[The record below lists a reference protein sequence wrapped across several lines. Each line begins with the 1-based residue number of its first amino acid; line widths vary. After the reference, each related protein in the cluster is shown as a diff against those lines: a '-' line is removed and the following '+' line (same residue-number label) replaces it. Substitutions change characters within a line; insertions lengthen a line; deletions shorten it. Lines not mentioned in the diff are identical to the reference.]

1 MTSSSRQSIACIL
14 ALFSVALV
22 SLAVHAQTA
31 PAKEPAITVSGKAT
45 VKGKGVQ
52 GINIILRQSDFN
64 YNRRDGNTFK
74 AVTDDEGNYRIANVP
89 RGEYRIFALAPA
101 FVPETEADRE
111 RLLIVGKSETVEH
124 VDFTLVRGGVI
135 TGKVVDAEGRPAV
148 EEAVYVLSA
157 QDNKFVY
164 PQYNSNTDDRGVY
177 RLYGLRAGSYRVAA
191 GRTDESFMHGAARAY
206 KQTFYPSTND
216 PAEATIVEV
225 SEGSETRDID
235 IVFSRTLT
243 SYTVKGRVVDGDTG
257 QPVPSA
263 GFGITRYEQGNSASR
278 GWGAVTNAR
287 GEFKIENITP
297 GTYSISIAPPPDAD
311 WRVDE
316 TRFEVVDHDV
326 ADLVFKTIR
335 SGSISGVVVLE
346 GVDEKAARE
355 QLKRMTLTAY
365 IDGQLAPARSSSV
378 RLNAD
383 GSFQVR
389 GLAGG
394 NANFYLHSESGV
406 RLDRVERDGVIQP
419 RGMAIKEREHVKGV
433 RLIAQL
439 GNATLRGKIDV
450 ANGTLPADARFYVWA
465 KRIGDEP
472 GGMYSGMNVR
482 PQVDERGQ
490 FVIAGLTPGNYEL
503 YAGVFFTG
511 AKVGYKAQKEVVVTA
526 GTTSDVSITVDLNS
540 TPIKQP

>member
-1 MTSSSRQSIACIL
+1 MTSSTRQAIACIL
-14 ALFSVALV
+14 ALFSVA
-22 SLAVHAQTA
+22 AVYIAAHAQNN
-31 PAKEPAITVSGKAT
+31 PAKEPGITISGKAT

-52 GINIILRQSDFN
+52 GINIILRQNDFN
-64 YNRRDGNTFK
+64 YRRREGDTYK
-74 AVTDDEGNYRIANVP
+74 AVTDDDGNYRIANVR
-89 RGEYRIFALAPA
+89 RGEYRIFVLAPA
-101 FVPETEADRE
+101 FIPESEADRE

-135 TGKVVDAEGRPAV
+135 TGKVVDAEGRPVV
-148 EEAVYVLSA
+148 EEPVYVLNA

-177 RLYGLRAGSYRVAA
+177 RLYGLRPGSYRVAA
-191 GRTDESFMHGAARAY
+191 GRTDQSFMNGAARAY
-206 KQTFYPSTND
+206 KQTYFPSTND

-235 IVFSRTLT
+235 IAFSRTLT
-243 SYTVKGRVVDGDTG
+243 AYTVKGRVVDGDTG
-257 QPVPSA
+257 QPVPNV

-278 GWGAVTNAR
+278 GWGAVTNPR
-287 GEFKIENITP
+287 GEFKMDNITP
-297 GTYSISIAPPPDAD
+297 GTYAISIAPPPNAD

-326 ADLVFKTIR
+326 TDLVFKTIR
-335 SGSISGVVVLE
+335 SGSISGVVVFE
-346 GVDEKAARE
+346 GADEKTARE

-365 IDGQLAPARSSSV
+365 IDGQPSQARSSSV
-378 RLNAD
+378 RLNED

-394 NANFYLHSESGV
+394 NALFYLHSESGV
-406 RLDRVERDGVIQP
+406 RLDRIERDGVIQP
-419 RGMAIKEREHVKGV
+419 RGMVLKEREHVKGV

-465 KRIGDEP
+465 RRLGDEP
-472 GGMYSGMNVR
+472 GGMYSGMNAR
-482 PQVDERGQ
+482 PQVDEGGQ
-490 FVIAGLTPGNYEL
+490 FVISGLTPGNYEL
-503 YAGVFFTG
+503 FAGVFFTS
-511 AKVGYKAQKEVVVTA
+511 AKVGYKAQKEVIVTA
-526 GTTSDVSITVDLNS
+526 GTTTEVNITVDLNS